1 MMLGWYGIP
10 VQSFTTPARVA
21 VMMTVTVQ
29 EMHGTIIP
37 MLSKAEPHSRV
48 CHLIVMSCH
57 HNENVI

>member
-1 MMLGWYGIP
+1 MLGWYGIP

-21 VMMTVTVQ
+21 VIVTVRVQ

-37 MLSKAEPHSRV
+37 MLSKAVPDSRV
-48 CHLIVMSCH
+48 CHLIIMSCH